1 MFIRAKP
8 TSSEEARRQDFVNL
22 VKEMPAATDECD
34 AVSVANR
41 LRPVLLR
48 LSRELR
54 REAHSFGVTGGQ
66 ATLLAVV
73 KRHGRI
79 GLGELAAGEGV
90 SAPAVSKHVDRLE
103 AAGLVAR
110 TPGSSGDRRRVE
122 IELTAEGERV
132 LRRVRSHRTAWLAA
146 RLGQLGDRELAAINE
161 AVEPLATL
169 LEESS

>member
-1 MFIRAKP
+1 
-8 TSSEEARRQDFVNL
+8 
-22 VKEMPAATDECD
+22 MPVALEQRD
-34 AVSVANR
+34 AVSIANR

-54 REAHSFGVTGGQ
+54 REANAFGITGGQ
-66 ATLLAVV
+66 ASLLAVIDGN
-73 KRHGRI
+73 RRI

-90 SAPAVSKHVDRLE
+90 SPAAMSKHVDRLE

-122 IELTAEGERV
+122 IELTPTGSRN

-146 RLGQLGDRELAAINE
+146 RLGQLDEHELEALDAAI
-161 AVEPLATL
+161 EPLTAL
-169 LEESS
+169 LRAAA